1 LPAGKPHPAVYL
13 VLIIPFG
20 LVNGFIAVTLGY
32 LLGHAGVKAEGV
44 AALVAISFIPQTWKF
59 LWAPVAD
66 LTLTRK
72 RWYALSAVL
81 CAAGLATLGAIPA
94 AAESLPL
101 LSAVAFGASL
111 ATTFLAM
118 SVESLMAYGT
128 ADAERGRAGGW
139 FQAGN
144 LGGFGIGGGAAL
156 WIAEHLPQP
165 WLPGVTLGVVCLA
178 CCAALAFI
186 DEPQKFERPASVL
199 GSIAQV
205 VRDLWGVVRSRPGFL
220 ALLICFLPIGTG
232 AATNLWAA
240 IAADWRAS
248 ANTVALVTGA
258 LGGVASAA
266 GCLVGGYWCDRMDRK
281 KAYWVFGLAQAACA
295 VAMAISPRTELM
307 YIAYVMLYAFIS
319 GLTYAAFSAVVLE
332 AMGLG
337 AAATKYNLFASLS
350 NMPIAYITLVDGWAH
365 TRWDAGAMLWTE
377 AGIGVAA
384 ILVFMAAAA
393 LARSSARNPG
403 STIG

>member
-1 LPAGKPHPAVYL
+1 M

-20 LVNGFIAVTLGY
+20 LVTGYISVTLGY

-72 RWYALSAVL
+72 RWYVLSAVL
-81 CAAGLATLGAIPA
+81 CALGLGTLGAIPPVA
-94 AAESLPL
+94 ASLPV

-128 ADAERGRAGGW
+128 GDAEKGRAGGW

-144 LGGFGIGGGAAL
+144 LGGFGVGGGAAL
-156 WIAEHLPQP
+156 WIAEHIAVP
-165 WLPGVTLGVVCLA
+165 WLSGAVLAAACLA
-178 CCAALAFI
+178 CCIALAFI
-186 DEPQKFERPASVL
+186 EEPQKFERPAGVLRSV
-199 GSIAQV
+199 AQV
-205 VRDLWGVVRSRPGFL
+205 LRDLWSVVRSRPGFL

-258 LGGVASAA
+258 LGGVASAI
-266 GCLVGGYWCDRMDRK
+266 GCLAGGYWCDRMDRK
-281 KAYWVFGLAQAACA
+281 KAYWVFGLAQAACMI
-295 VAMAISPRTELM
+295 AMAISPRTEAV
-307 YIAYVMLYAFIS
+307 YIGYVLLYAFIS

-350 NMPIAYITLVDGWAH
+350 NMPIAYMTLVDGWAH
-365 TRWDAGAMLWTE
+365 TRWAAGAMLWTE
-377 AGIGVAA
+377 AAIGMAA
-384 ILVFMAAAA
+384 ILLFMAAAA
-393 LARSSARNPG
+393 VANKR
-403 STIG
+403 

>member
-1 LPAGKPHPAVYL
+1 M

-20 LVNGFIAVTLGY
+20 LVTGFISVTLGY
-32 LLGHAGVKAEGV
+32 LLGKAGVNAEGV
-44 AALVAISFIPQTWKF
+44 AALVAVSFIPQTWKF

-81 CAAGLATLGAIPA
+81 CALGLAALGTIAPVA
-94 AAESLPL
+94 ASLPL
-101 LSAVAFGASL
+101 MSAVAFAASL

-128 ADAERGRAGGW
+128 PDEERGRAGGW

-156 WIAEHLPQP
+156 WIAEHSSQA
-165 WLPGVTLGVVCLA
+165 WLPGATLGAVCLA
-178 CCAALAFI
+178 CCAGLWFI
-186 DEPQKFERPASVL
+186 TEPQKFERPASVL
-199 GSIAQV
+199 GSVGQV
-205 VRDLWGVVRSRPGFL
+205 LRDLWSVVRSRGGFL

-240 IAADWRAS
+240 IAADWRAP

-266 GCLVGGYWCDRMDRK
+266 GCLVGGYWCDRMNRK
-281 KAYWVFGLAQAACA
+281 KAYWLFGLAQAACA
-295 VAMAISPRTELM
+295 VAMALSPRTEWM

-332 AMGLG
+332 AIGHG

-350 NMPIAYITLVDGWAH
+350 NMPIAYMTLMDGWAH
-365 TRWDAGAMLWTE
+365 TRWGVSAMMGVE
-377 AGIGVAA
+377 AAMCVAGI
-384 ILVFMAAAA
+384 VFFIGMQLA
-393 LARSSARNPG
+393 LRERHGAR
-403 STIG
+403 

>member
-1 LPAGKPHPAVYL
+1 MAASAMPPSTTSSDICASRSSVASRRSRRSSSCATSPSARSDCRSLIKQHPAVYL

-20 LVNGFIAVTLGY
+20 LVTGYISVTLGY

-44 AALVAISFIPQTWKF
+44 AALVAVSFIPQTWKF

-72 RWYALSAVL
+72 RWYAISAIFSG
-81 CAAGLATLGAIPA
+81 AGLAALGSIPTVA
-94 AAESLPL
+94 ASLPV

-128 ADAERGRAGGW
+128 SEAEKGRAGGW

-144 LGGFGIGGGAAL
+144 LGGFGVGGGAAL
-156 WIAEHLPQP
+156 WIAEHVPQA
-165 WLPGVTLGVVCLA
+165 WLPGATLGAVCLA
-178 CCAALAFI
+178 CCIALVFI
-186 DEPQKFERPASVL
+186 EEPEKFERPASVP
-199 GSIAQV
+199 GSVAQV
-205 VRDLWGVVRSRPGFL
+205 LRDLWSVVRSRPGFL

-258 LGGVASAA
+258 LGGVASAI

-281 KAYWVFGLAQAACA
+281 KAYWVFGLAQAAC
-295 VAMAISPRTELM
+295 
-307 YIAYVMLYAFIS
+307 
-319 GLTYAAFSAVVLE
+319 
-332 AMGLG
+332 
-337 AAATKYNLFASLS
+337 
-350 NMPIAYITLVDGWAH
+350 
-365 TRWDAGAMLWTE
+365 
-377 AGIGVAA
+377 
-384 ILVFMAAAA
+384 
-393 LARSSARNPG
+393 
-403 STIG
+403 

>member
-1 LPAGKPHPAVYL
+1 M

-20 LVNGFIAVTLGY
+20 LVTGFISVTLGY
-32 LLGHAGVKAEGV
+32 LLGKAGVKAEGV
-44 AALVAISFIPQTWKF
+44 AALVAVSFIPQTWKF

-72 RWYALSAVL
+72 NWYALSAVFSGI
-81 CAAGLATLGAIPA
+81 GLAALGAIPPVGS
-94 AAESLPL
+94 SLPL
-101 LSAVAFGASL
+101 MSAVAFGASL

-128 ADAERGRAGGW
+128 PDAERGRAGGW

-156 WIAEHLPQP
+156 WIAEHSSQV
-165 WLPGVTLGVVCLA
+165 WLPGATLGAVCVL
-178 CCAALAFI
+178 CCIALVFI
-186 DEPQKFERPASVL
+186 QEPEKFERPPRVL
-199 GSIAQV
+199 GSIVQV
-205 VRDLWGVVRSRPGFL
+205 VRDIWSVVRSRPGFL

-240 IAADWRAS
+240 IAADWRAP
-248 ANTVALVTGA
+248 AGTVALVTGA
-258 LGGVASAA
+258 LGGVASAI

-281 KAYWVFGLAQAACA
+281 KAYWVFGIVQSACA
-295 VAMAISPRTELM
+295 IAMAISPRTEFV

-332 AMGLG
+332 AIGHG
-337 AAATKYNLFASLS
+337 AAATKYNVFASLS
-350 NMPIAYITLVDGWAH
+350 NMPIAYMTLVEGWAH
-365 TRWDAGAMLWTE
+365 TRWGASTMLWTE
-377 AGIGVAA
+377 AGICTAA
-384 ILVFMAAAA
+384 IVFFMGMQLA
-393 LARSSARNPG
+393 LRERHGAR
-403 STIG
+403 